1 MALMTK
7 LPELTIRYT
16 RKGNW
21 PPLAWVAHCPIG
33 SGSIEVLHGRR
44 VETRPDWFCEAVWAG
59 EFSAGNFHETDI
71 VAGTGGRSVDGAM
84 VFVSSGSTVDRLQYF
99 SDSRGPWISN
109 SLCALLS
116 TIGAC
121 VDPTYPDY
129 SDDFDSIVNGLH
141 AYKREIDTS
150 RGPVQLVYFNN
161 VRWDGYRVSEQPK
174 PNASRDFSSFD
185 LYYTFLTS
193 AMQSMARNAQD
204 LQRAY
209 PYELLCTISNGHDSP
224 TVAVLARNAG
234 CSRAFTF
241 DVSREGT
248 DDSGGRI
255 GQLLG
260 MKTTVIARNAWRSMP
275 LPETLFIAG
284 AASAGEVIFK
294 GAESLLGGTVLLTGF
309 SGGTT
314 WGKTV
319 GDEPGHFLRRDA
331 SGLCLTE
338 YRLHTGFIN
347 CPVPFWGAR
356 QVSEISAIS
365 RSKDL
370 EQWDIGGKD
379 ARPICR
385 RIVEEA
391 GVPRAWFGH
400 GKRGVSVQLYRPG
413 RFLAPQTTEDYFRWL
428 IENADEWRKRGRIP
442 PRPFLARMSDFILR
456 HLIGVLRFMLTIN
469 PLCHIRLYV
478 APLRRLLRR
487 LDGIVSISRYTFPW
501 ALARMQA
508 LYGAEDTADQRH
520 RPG

>member
-1 MALMTK
+1 MVTDGVSK
-7 LPELTIRYT
+7 LVIRYT
-16 RKGNW
+16 RNGNW
-21 PPLAWVAHCPIG
+21 PSLAWVAHCPTG
-33 SGSIEVLHGRR
+33 SGSIDVLHGHR
-44 VETRPDWFCEAVWAG
+44 VETHPDWFCEAVWDG
-59 EFSAGNFHETDI
+59 EFSAGNFDETDI
-71 VAGTGGRSVDGAM
+71 VAGTGGRSVDGAL

-99 SDSRGPWISN
+99 SDSHGLWISN

-116 TIGAC
+116 TIGAH
-121 VDPTYPDY
+121 VDPTYPDF
-129 SDDFDSIVNGLH
+129 SADFDSIVNGLH

-185 LYYTFLTS
+185 RYHAFLTS

-209 PYELLCTISNGHDSP
+209 PYELLCPISNGHDSP
-224 TVAVLARNAG
+224 TVAVLAQNAG

-241 DVSREGT
+241 DVSREET

-260 MKTTVIARNAWRSMP
+260 MKTTVIARNEWRSMP

-309 SGGTT
+309 TGDAV
-314 WGKTV
+314 WGKKV
-319 GDEPGHFLRRDA
+319 ADEHGHLLRKDA

-338 YRLHTGFIN
+338 YRLHTGFIH

-356 QVSEISAIS
+356 QASEISAIS

-370 EQWDIGGKD
+370 EQWDIGGKG

-385 RIVEEA
+385 RIVEKA

-400 GKRGVSVQLYRPG
+400 GKRGVSVQLFRPG
-413 RFLAPQTTEDYFRWL
+413 RFLEPRTIEDYFRFL
-428 IENADEWRKRGRIP
+428 AETADEWRRRGRIR
-442 PRPFLARMSDFILR
+442 PRPFLARMLDFILR
-456 HLIGVLRFMLTIN
+456 YLTGVLRFMLTIK
-469 PLCHIRLYV
+469 LLWRIRLYST
-478 APLRRLLRR
+478 PLRRLLHR
-487 LDGIVSISRYTFPW
+487 LDGMVYIRRYTFPW
-501 ALARMQA
+501 ALARTQA
-508 LYGAEDTADQRH
+508 LYDAEDAADQRH
-520 RPG
+520 GPG

>member
-1 MALMTK
+1 MTDNISG
-7 LPELTIRYT
+7 LVFRYI

-21 PPLAWVAHCPIG
+21 PPLAWVAHCPTG
-33 SGSIEVLHGRR
+33 SGSIDVLHGRR

-59 EFSAGNFHETDI
+59 EFSSGNFDQTDI
-71 VAGTGGRSVDGAM
+71 VAGTGGRSVDGAV

-99 SDSRGPWISN
+99 SDSRGLWISN
-109 SLCALLS
+109 SFCALLS
-116 TIGAC
+116 IIGAH

-129 SDDFDSIVNGLH
+129 SADFDSVMKGLH

-150 RGPVQLVYFNN
+150 RGPVQLVCFHN

-193 AMQSMARNAQD
+193 AMQSVARNAQD
-204 LQRAY
+204 LQRAH
-209 PYELLCTISNGHDSP
+209 PYELLCPISNGHDSP

-255 GQLLG
+255 SQLLG
-260 MKTTVIARNAWRSMP
+260 MKTTVIARDEWRSMP

-309 SGGTT
+309 SGDSV
-314 WGKTV
+314 WGKKVADEHGHLIRV
-319 GDEPGHFLRRDA
+319 GAG
-331 SGLCLTE
+331 GVCLTE
-338 YRLHTGFIN
+338 YRLHIGFIH

-356 QVSEISAIS
+356 QASEISAIG

-400 GKRGVSVQLYRPG
+400 GKRGVSVQLFRPG
-413 RFLAPQTTEDYFRWL
+413 RFLEPQTTEDYFRWL
-428 IENADEWRKRGRIP
+428 AETPDEWRKRGRMLP
-442 PRPFLARMSDFILR
+442 PPFLARMFDFILS
-456 HLIGVLRFMLTIN
+456 HLIGVLRFMLIIK
-469 PLCHIRLYV
+469 PLCRIRLYV
-478 APLRRLLRR
+478 VPLRRLLHR
-487 LDGIVSISRYTFPW
+487 LDGPVYLFRYIFPW
-501 ALARMQA
+501 ALARTQA
-508 LYGAEDTADQRH
+508 LYDAEDAADQRH
-520 RPG
+520 ESG

>member
-1 MALMTK
+1 MDSAPK
-7 LPELTIRYT
+7 LVIRST
-16 RKGNW
+16 CKGNW
-21 PPLAWVAHCPIG
+21 PPLAWVAHCPTG
-33 SGSIEVLHGRR
+33 GGSIDVLRGRR

-59 EFSAGNFHETDI
+59 EFSAGNFDETDI
-71 VAGTGGRSVDGAM
+71 VAGTGGRIVDGAV

-99 SDSRGPWISN
+99 LDSRGLWISN
-109 SLCALLS
+109 SFCALLS
-116 TIGAC
+116 TIGAY
-121 VDPTYPDY
+121 VDPTYPAY

-185 LYYTFLTS
+185 RFHAFLSS

-209 PYELLCTISNGHDSP
+209 PYELLCPISNGHDSP

-248 DDSGGRI
+248 DDSGARI
-255 GQLLG
+255 GQLLD

-275 LPETLFIAG
+275 LPEPLFIAG
-284 AASAGEVIFK
+284 GASAGEVIFK
-294 GAESLLGGTVLLTGF
+294 GAESLLGGTLLLTGF
-309 SGGTT
+309 AGSAA
-314 WGKTV
+314 WDKKIL
-319 GDEPGHFLRRDA
+319 DDHGHLLRRDV
-331 SGLCLTE
+331 SGLSLTE
-338 YRLHTGFIN
+338 YRLHTGFIH
-347 CPVPFWGAR
+347 CPVGFWGAR
-356 QVSEISAIS
+356 QASEISAIS

-370 EQWDIGGKD
+370 EPWDIGEKS
-379 ARPICR
+379 RPICR

-413 RFLAPQTTEDYFRWL
+413 RFLAPQTTEDYFCWL
-428 IENADEWRKRGRIP
+428 TETGDEWRRRGRIP
-442 PRPFLARMSDFILR
+442 PRLFLARMLDFILR
-456 HLIGVLRFMLTIN
+456 HLIGALRFMLTIK
-469 PLCHIRLYV
+469 PLCRIRLYSV
-478 APLRRLLRR
+478 SLRRLLHR
-487 LDGIVSISRYTFPW
+487 LDRIVSISHYTFPW
-501 ALARMQA
+501 ALARTQA
-508 LYGAEDTADQRH
+508 LYDAEDAADQRH
-520 RPG
+520 GSG